1 MSHVTIGTPSEVMT
15 LRRAEVRYAWALYLE
30 ELREVEPARYDE
42 VEPWAWEQLQ
52 ARLRKLREDKP

>member
-1 MSHVTIGTPSEVMT
+1 MSHTIERPAREVLT

-30 ELREVEPARYDE
+30 ELKEVEPARYDE
-42 VEPWAWEQLQ
+42 VEPWAWGQLQ